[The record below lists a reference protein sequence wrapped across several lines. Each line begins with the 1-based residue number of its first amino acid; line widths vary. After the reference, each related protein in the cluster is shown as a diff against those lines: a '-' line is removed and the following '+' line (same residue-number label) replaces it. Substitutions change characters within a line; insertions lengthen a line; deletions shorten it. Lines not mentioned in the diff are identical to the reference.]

1 MGVLEL
7 QSVVLTAIALPIA
20 VYFTKYW
27 WDRRRWK
34 TFAQGIESFA
44 HENFVDNLTRDDLR
58 ALVAA
63 KLSDAGFEPDRVNE
77 LLPVGLWFALGRI
90 SVVCGGR
97 IPGNLAGPI
106 KEHPPDDGD

>member
-34 TFAQGIESFA
+34 TFAQSIETTAREESL
-44 HENFVDNLTRDDLR
+44 DTLTRDDLR

-63 KLSDAGFEPDRVNE
+63 KLSDAGFEPDRVKE

-97 IPGNLAGPI
+97 IPGDLAGPI
-106 KEHPPDDGD
+106 KEDPHDDGD